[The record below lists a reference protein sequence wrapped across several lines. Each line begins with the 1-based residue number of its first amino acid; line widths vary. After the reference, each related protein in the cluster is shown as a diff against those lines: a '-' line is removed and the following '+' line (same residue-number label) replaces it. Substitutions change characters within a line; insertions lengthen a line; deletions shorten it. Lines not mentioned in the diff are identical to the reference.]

1 SFFIE
6 NTLYRILLSSIGSF
20 SSIILMFLMLFFGA
34 PFLVVSSLFRTVCTS
49 PTRFAVDTCFGISSR
64 LSFFFF
70 ILKALIQSFLF
81 LALLKFS
88 SHFVYVFISFHEFQ
102 IIF

>member
-1 SFFIE
+1 
-6 NTLYRILLSSIGSF
+6 LYRILPSSIGSF

-70 ILKALIQSFLF
+70 FILKALIQSFLF